1 MKNLTINSKI
11 SIRDSMKILSKTGE
25 KCLLI
30 VDKNKKLLGT
40 LTDGDIRRGI
50 LKGMDINASIEPIYS
65 KKPTVVVKGKYTMEQ
80 ARKLLSDHKQSLLPI
95 IEENKVVVGYLS
107 WEQAFGVKKK
117 NQSLKGTSVVIMAG
131 GKGDRLEPFTK
142 VLPKPLIP
150 INEKPV
156 VEHIIEKFT
165 HFDVKNFYLTI
176 NYKSRILKSFFEE
189 LQPIYSVKF
198 LNEIEPLG
206 TVGGLRS
213 HKKNF
218 KDAFFVT
225 NCDIIIDADY
235 SDIRNFHKTCK
246 NDITLVASTKDFK
259 IPYGICELDKKG
271 QLSNINEKPKQNF
284 LANTGLYVLN
294 PNILD
299 LIPKNKFFH
308 MTQLIKVAKK
318 KNMKIGIYPIEESKW
333 VDVGQWSEYKKTLKK
348 L

>member
-50 LKGMDINASIEPIYS
+50 LKGMNINASIEPIYS
-65 KKPTVVVKGKYTMEQ
+65 KKPTVVVKGKYTMDQ

-95 IEENKVVVGYLS
+95 IEENRVVVGYLS

-156 VEHIIEKFT
+156 IEHIIEKFT
-165 HFDVKNFYLTI
+165 LFDVKDFYLTVS
-176 NYKSRILKSFFEE
+176 YKSRILKSFFEE
-189 LQPIYSVKF
+189 LQPNYSVNFFDEVK
-198 LNEIEPLG
+198 PLG
-206 TVGGLRS
+206 TVGGLKL
-213 HKKNF
+213 HKEKF
-218 KDAFFVT
+218 QEAFFVT
-225 NCDIIIDADY
+225 NCDIIVDADY
-235 SDIRNFHKTCK
+235 GDLYNFHKSNN
-246 NDITLVASTKDFK
+246 NDITVVASAKEHV
-259 IPYGICELDKKG
+259 IPYGVCELDKQG
-271 QLSNINEKPKQNF
+271 HLSNIIEKPQYNF
-284 LANTGLYVLN
+284 LANTGLYVLS
-294 PNILD
+294 PKVLD
-299 LIPKNKFFH
+299 IIPKNKLYH
-308 MTQLIKVAKK
+308 MTELIEDVKK
-318 KNMKIGIYPIEESKW
+318 QKMRMGVYPVDEGNWI
-333 VDVGQWSEYKKTLKK
+333 DVGQWTEYRKALERM
-348 L
+348 